1 MDNKTGS
8 NHGHNVVRKCRKSRE
23 TLGKMSKHGLHL
35 WHGMATHGPK
45 KGPKLA
51 IFPNALFLRF
61 PWDLPTILA
70 RGPNPNAQKRR
81 FLPKVLIQRS

>member
-70 RGPNPNAQKRR
+70 EVLTQTPKNAV
-81 FLPKVLIQRS
+81 FYPRS